1 VDRDAQEP
9 HQPPQPPVRV
19 PERFSVGNAVR
30 VKKGV
35 TDPDFPDIPL
45 GGWAGTVQEVDP
57 EADPPLYLV
66 AWNRRT
72 LGAMHPVY
80 RTRCERDGLDSDSM
94 WLGGGDL
101 EPDTGEPVA
110 FEQPATLVARPL
122 QPDEPEDRVR
132 AVFRLTSDDPLP
144 AVNSAALRRYRR
156 HLASR
161 LTFPFAALYTEEVG
175 PFRSKTDP
183 VLVLR
188 LLPAE
193 EGDQDDGLLVEVT
206 RGDERLALPLREVEV
221 PPGDPLHPALE
232 DYGWWLENGPMDDP
246 DQEGGPRRTAAP
258 PAPVTLGRLL
268 VLAGLSV
275 ALAGATLGAILRA
288 VEGARYGVA
297 VGAALVGL
305 VGLLAGSRFGSIFG
319 AVNRIPSGSRFGGFW
334 GMVAGAALG
343 ALAGALVVAFVGSV
357 LGSILV
363 GLAGR
368 ALAALGWKPL
378 GKTGWTLLGAW
389 GGALVLAF
397 YQNRDEALNGALYGA
412 ALGAG
417 LGAFLALA
425 FLVSLAFLGGFKQ

>member
-9 HQPPQPPVRV
+9 QPPAGA
-19 PERFSVGNAVR
+19 PERFSVGSAVR
-30 VKKGV
+30 VKRGV

-57 EADPPLYLV
+57 EAEPPLYLV

-80 RTRCERDGLDSDSM
+80 RTRCDRDGLDSDSM

-110 FEQPATLVARPL
+110 FEQPAALVARPL
-122 QPDEPEDRVR
+122 RPDEPEDRVR

-144 AVNSAALRRYRR
+144 AVNGASLRRYRR

-161 LTFPFAALYTEEVG
+161 LTFPFAALYTEEAG

-183 VLVLR
+183 VLILR
-188 LLPAE
+188 LLPDE
-193 EGDQDDGLLVEVT
+193 EADEGDGLLVEVA
-206 RGDERLALPLREVEV
+206 RGDERQVLPLREVEV
-221 PPGDPLHPALE
+221 PAGDPLRPALE
-232 DYGWWLENGPMDDP
+232 DYGWWLENGPADDS
-246 DQEGGPRRTAAP
+246 DGGGAGRPAAP
-258 PAPVTLGRLL
+258 PAPIRLGRFLL
-268 VLAGLSV
+268 LAGLTV
-275 ALAGATLGAILRA
+275 AAGGATLGAILRA
-288 VEGARYGVA
+288 VEGAQYGVA

-334 GMVAGAALG
+334 GMLAGAALG
-343 ALAGALVVAFVGSV
+343 ALAGALVVAVVGS
-357 LGSILV
+357 LPGSILGV
-363 GLAGR
+363 LAGR

-378 GKTGWTLLGAW
+378 GKAGWMLFGAW
-389 GGALVLAF
+389 GGALAQAF
-397 YQNRDEALNGALYGA
+397 YQKPDEALTGALYGA
-412 ALGAG
+412 ALGPP

-425 FLVSLAFLGGFKQ
+425 FGASLAFLGRFRE

>member
-1 VDRDAQEP
+1 VDRDAQESQP
-9 HQPPQPPVRV
+9 PPQPPARV
-19 PERFSVGNAVR
+19 PERFSVGSAVR

-45 GGWAGTVQEVDP
+45 GGWAGTVQEADP
-57 EADPPLYLV
+57 EAEPPLYLV

-72 LGAMHPVY
+72 LGAMHSVY

-110 FEQPATLVARPL
+110 FEQPDALVARPL
-122 QPDEPEDRVR
+122 RPDEPEDRVR

-144 AVNSAALRRYRR
+144 AVNGASLRRYRR

-193 EGDQDDGLLVEVT
+193 EADEDDGLLAEVT
-206 RGDERLALPLREVEV
+206 RGAERLVLPLREVEV
-221 PPGDPLHPALE
+221 PAGDPFHLALE
-232 DYGWWLENGPMDDP
+232 DYGWWLENGPTDDS
-246 DQEGGPRRTAAP
+246 DEEGAGRPAAP
-258 PAPVTLGRLL
+258 PAPISLGTVLL
-268 VLAGLSV
+268 LFGLTV
-275 ALAGATLGAILRA
+275 AVGGATLGAILRA
-288 VEGARYGVA
+288 VEGAQYGMA

-305 VGLLAGSRFGSIFG
+305 LGLLAGSRFGGIFG
-319 AVNRIPSGSRFGGFW
+319 AVNRIPSGSRLGGFW
-334 GMVAGAALG
+334 GMLAGAALG
-343 ALAGALVVAFVGSV
+343 ALAGALVVAIVGSV
-357 LGSILV
+357 LGGILV
-363 GLAGR
+363 RLAGR

-378 GKTGWTLLGAW
+378 GKAGWTLLGAW
-389 GGALVLAF
+389 GGALVQAF
-397 YQNRDEALNGALYGA
+397 YQNPDEALRGALYGA
-412 ALGAG
+412 ALGV
-417 LGAFLALA
+417 LFGAFLALA
-425 FLVSLAFLGGFKQ
+425 FLVSLAFLGARKG